1 MTDTLCEALE
11 RLLEKWEAKSNE
23 PTFDEFD
30 QLVCNTYGSR
40 ASDLRA
46 LLADHPAPSP
56 RPGRC
61 TCGLPGCSDE
71 PDTVG
76 EPVCDCGAPVSAHG
90 GEMDDCPTPPP
101 SPADDWMLRC
111 DTCGRDYP
119 AHEELRGTGAVGIA
133 EARRRAALDGWTH
146 HEHFDYCPDCTP
158 AAPVPSPAPVDE
170 RCPTCGVMGGTHGLV
185 HRRHPQGGG
194 GVNVPCPAGEPTSRP
209 SDLRRAIT
217 AAREDA
223 ERVGMNQQ
231 ATDEWVAIALLTA
244 GWRSPAE
251 VAALVAETH
260 ATTRAQVAG
269 EIAAGIHE
277 ERCKSMRDRPDERE
291 YREGL
296 LMAQVITDRA
306 SIARAATKAVST
318 DD

>member
-1 MTDTLCEALE
+1 
-11 RLLEKWEAKSNE
+11 
-23 PTFDEFD
+23 
-30 QLVCNTYGSR
+30 
-40 ASDLRA
+40 
-46 LLADHPAPSP
+46 
-56 RPGRC
+56 
-61 TCGLPGCSDE
+61 
-71 PDTVG
+71 
-76 EPVCDCGAPVSAHG
+76 
-90 GEMDDCPTPPP
+90 
-101 SPADDWMLRC
+101 
-111 DTCGRDYP
+111 
-119 AHEELRGTGAVGIA
+119 
-133 EARRRAALDGWTH
+133 
-146 HEHFDYCPDCTP
+146 
-158 AAPVPSPAPVDE
+158 
-170 RCPTCGVMGGTHGLV
+170 
-185 HRRHPQGGG
+185 
-194 GVNVPCPAGEPTSRP
+194 
-209 SDLRRAIT
+209 
-217 AAREDA
+217 
-223 ERVGMNQQ
+223 MNQQ